1 MEYLIIFL
9 LPIIGGVIWAQV
21 QYKKNTA
28 IADDNKERFK
38 QILNEKNLPFDQILF
53 TEADNGRNCLS
64 INEKNKKV
72 SVGKIIYTEFRFE
85 DYDFSDIVDFE
96 VQVDDKKTGSL
107 SVGGA
112 VVGGIL
118 AGGVG
123 AIIGGTT
130 GKGKTKVKNMNLHI
144 TVNSISNPLIK
155 FPILRPSVD
164 GKGYDSESIAIQN
177 AVKTAEQWT
186 GIFKV
191 ILNSK

>member
-1 MEYLIIFL
+1 MIYFIVFILIV
-9 LPIIGGVIWAQV
+9 IGGVILAQA

-28 IADDNKERFK
+28 IANSNKERFNLTLK
-38 QILNEKNLPFDQILF
+38 EKNLPSDQILF
-53 TEADNGRNCLS
+53 TEADFGKNCLS
-64 INEKNKKV
+64 INEKNRKV
-72 SVGKIIYTEFRFE
+72 SFGKIIASEFKFE
-85 DYDFSDIVDFE
+85 DYDFSDIVAFE

-130 GKGKTKVKNMNLHI
+130 GKGKTKVKTMNLLI

-164 GKGYDSESIAIQN
+164 
-177 AVKTAEQWT
+177 
-186 GIFKV
+186 
-191 ILNSK
+191 